1 MRAGTP
7 WLATAGSGDVLGG
20 ALGAL
25 VAGGS
30 TRIAEAADPL
40 AALAEVAAAAAWLH
54 GRAGGL
60 ASGGGPITAL
70 DVAEAMP
77 RAVRETLEGGL
88 EG

>member
-1 MRAGTP
+1 C
-7 WLATAGSGDVLGG
+7 

-25 VAGGS
+25 VASGS

-40 AALAEVAAAAAWLH
+40 AALAEVAAAATWLH
-54 GRAGGL
+54 GRAGDL

-77 RAVRETLEGGL
+77 RAVRETLAGSGG
-88 EG
+88 